1 MLYESASEFEEHMN
15 RGDIVDYSPYLQN
28 PNKYNEHL
36 QSMAAKGICT
46 NELVALNDEDLLLEM
61 IMNGH
66 AQEYYDKWAQTGSQI
81 VQFAMALMDFC
92 PEILINSPHVEVRFE
107 VAKQHPEYTSLVM
120 DKVVDESSEWYAIE
134 ELFLTQ
140 KHPDPQLLKRFFRY
154 KKPGGNNLD
163 ILKSKYKV
171 SLMTPNAA
179 EEAMTDYQLFQS
191 GNILW
196 ERNISGYGIWAIK
209 YAQKQLKNNHQ
220 LTQEDF
226 DYLKEQNERN
236 WYEIDDYLK
245 EQSERFTLEGCLSK
259 RNFRRGWV
267 EEGD

>member
-81 VQFAMALMDFC
+81 VQFAIAVMDCC
-92 PEILINSPHVEVRFE
+92 PDISINFPDYSIRFE
-107 VAKQHPEYTSLVM
+107 VVKNHPEYMQLMM
-120 DKVVDESSEWYAIE
+120 DKVTNEKREWYPIK
-134 ELFLTQ
+134 ELFMLQ

-154 KKPGGNNLD
+154 ERPGGNNLD

-171 SLMTPNAA
+171 SFMTPNAT

-191 GNILW
+191 GNVLW
-196 ERNISGYGIWAIK
+196 KRNVSGHGIESIK
-209 YAQKQLKNNHQ
+209 YAQKKLNGKHQ

-226 DYLKEQNERN
+226 DYLKEQVNKYWVN
-236 WYEIDDYLK
+236 I
-245 EQSERFTLEGCLSK
+245 FLS
-259 RNFRRGWV
+259 NHLPSIY
-267 EEGD
+267 